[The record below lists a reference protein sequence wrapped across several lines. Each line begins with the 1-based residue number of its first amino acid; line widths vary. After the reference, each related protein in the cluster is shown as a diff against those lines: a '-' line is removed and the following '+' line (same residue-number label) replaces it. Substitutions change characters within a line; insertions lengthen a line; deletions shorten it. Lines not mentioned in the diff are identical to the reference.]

1 MDKVMV
7 IVNGDAMVDYA
18 YPCMMAE
25 KHLKAAHDFML
36 ENKHDEAIQAG
47 IEAIADTKL
56 MINSIRDM
64 KERNR

>member
-7 IVNGDAMVDYA
+7 IANGDAVVDYA

-25 KHLKAAHDFML
+25 KHLKAAHEFML
-36 ENKHDEAIQAG
+36 EGKHDEAIQAS
-47 IEAIADTKL
+47 IEAIVDTKL